1 MFNKRQHQVL
11 LSSEQVVVQKNLN
24 YPASIK
30 EIMHTW
36 ILQMN
41 YPVVTVT
48 IPQNGTVRATQQRF
62 LRNPEAKDPL
72 VYISPFGYGLLIFLN
87 NIIAYYLIMIFM
99 YPNNVKY
106 MTFSPTI
113 LIWIQFNKFPL
124 AKSLKITWHCNDL
137 IRECLVYMF
146 TSYCTFYD

>member
-1 MFNKRQHQVL
+1 MLKSSRSIFELVNRLLKIPKIIWPWSQYFMFNKRQHQVL

-72 VYISPFGYGLLIFLN
+72 VYISPFGYGLLFFLS
-87 NIIAYYLIMIFM
+87 NIIAYYLIMISM

-106 MTFSPTI
+106 MTFSRTI
-113 LIWIQFNKFPL
+113 L
-124 AKSLKITWHCNDL
+124 
-137 IRECLVYMF
+137 R
-146 TSYCTFYD
+146 

>member
-1 MFNKRQHQVL
+1 MLKSSRSFFELVNRLSKKPKIIWPWSQYFMFNKRQHQVL

-72 VYISPFGYGLLIFLN
+72 VYISPFGYSLLFFLS

-106 MTFSPTI
+106 MTFSRTI
-113 LIWIQFNKFPL
+113 L
-124 AKSLKITWHCNDL
+124 
-137 IRECLVYMF
+137 R
-146 TSYCTFYD
+146 